1 MFQIKQ
7 LSYTYPNSK
16 EQTLKDVTFNVNEG
30 EIFGLLGPSGVGKST
45 TQKVL
50 TKLIHN
56 YQGSVQYQGKDL
68 SSYGKDYFEEVGVG
82 FEMPVHFSKLTAEEN
97 LSFFKK
103 LYKNPADTDAL
114 LKRVGLYDDRKKK
127 VSDFSKGM
135 KVRLN
140 FVRAL
145 INQPKM
151 LILDEP
157 TNGLDPVNARIVKN
171 MIKEFRQRGGTVLL
185 TTHLM
190 NDVEELCDRVA
201 FMANGTIAEMDS
213 PKNLKQKGSHR
224 TVTVEYLKDNEQ
236 ATETFNLDSLGAD
249 ESFLST
255 IRENKILTIHSQET
269 TLEEI
274 FIQLTGVKIDA

>member
-7 LSYTYPNSK
+7 LFYTYPNGK

-68 SSYGKDYFEEVGVG
+68 SSYGKDFFEEVGVG

-157 TNGLDPVNARIVKN
+157 TNGLDPVNARIVKT
-171 MIKEFRQRGGTVLL
+171 MIKEFRHQGGTVLL

-190 NDVEELCDRVA
+190 NDVDELCDRVA

-224 TVTVEYLKDNEQ
+224 TVTVEYLKDDVQ
-236 ATETFNLDSLGAD
+236 ATEMFNLDTLGTD

-255 IRENKILTIHSQET
+255 IREHNLLTIHSQET
-269 TLEEI
+269 TLEDI
-274 FIQLTGVKIDA
+274 FIQLTGVKTDA